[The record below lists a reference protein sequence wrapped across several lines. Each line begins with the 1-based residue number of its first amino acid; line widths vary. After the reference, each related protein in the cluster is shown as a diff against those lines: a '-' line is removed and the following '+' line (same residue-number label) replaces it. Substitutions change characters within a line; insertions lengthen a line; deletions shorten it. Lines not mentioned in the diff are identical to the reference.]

1 MRAPRS
7 SAAAAPCALP
17 VPAANRSSK
26 RVSGGD
32 PLDSPRLRDFLNRC
46 GQCRPW
52 LCPVSVSSSP
62 PGALSF
68 VCSPLPRLRRNTREF
83 DAEGRV
89 LRLKRFIP
97 ADCRPQV
104 IDAVLDALT
113 ANTRVEV
120 LYIQNFEQGF
130 GDDQLLRLLDVLK
143 LGRIWAVNVG
153 ENFQTSLPTWR
164 EFAAGLKDTDVQYMC
179 VASCARSGA
188 PADVLFC
195 APQVR
200 VRAPLPAHRPED
212 SHAGRHPGEPPRA
225 EARPRPGGHPLC
237 GQHVVQSEGGGCEGG
252 ASQHGGQAAQAGST
266 QGGAAAGR
274 QQQQPAS
281 GGEPVRGEAQDSADG
296 ACQRLWHGLLPGV
309 RHPQAQRGACWTQG
323 VAPLVRCNTIGY
335 IEKRS
340 HHTQRG
346 SQQQHLAPGQL
357 SGPILGLQQPTG
369 RQNTGSA

>member
-1 MRAPRS
+1 MAAGSVAAGPSGRTGSHCRRCWAHLGSLRRCDDVRKRPLVVQYCCALRTTRPLTGSLPFCAQLVSVCRSVVGRYSARGTRSQMRAPRS

-32 PLDSPRLRDFLNRC
+32 PLDNPRLRDFLNRC
-46 GQCRPW
+46 GQCCPW
-52 LCPVSVSSSP
+52 LFPVSVSSP
-62 PGALSF
+62 PAGALSF

-104 IDAVLDALT
+104 LDAVLDALT
-113 ANTRVEV
+113 ENTRVEV

-179 VASCARSGA
+179 VASCARSVA

-212 SHAGRHPGEPPRA
+212 PHAGRHPGEPPRA

-252 ASQHGGQAAQAGST
+252 ASQHGG
-266 QGGAAAGR
+266 
-274 QQQQPAS
+274 
-281 GGEPVRGEAQDSADG
+281 
-296 ACQRLWHGLLPGV
+296 
-309 RHPQAQRGACWTQG
+309 
-323 VAPLVRCNTIGY
+323 
-335 IEKRS
+335 
-340 HHTQRG
+340 
-346 SQQQHLAPGQL
+346 
-357 SGPILGLQQPTG
+357 
-369 RQNTGSA
+369 